1 MHQQETTVAFDSI
14 VNTFRL
20 CYPKGE
26 LREIGHCPLRLGVK
40 TIGVKKG
47 FYQEVL
53 QNSCRIKVSPV
64 DALRFLWRNR
74 NQVQFDVFSQ
84 N

>member
-1 MHQQETTVAFDSI
+1 MNQLETSVEYQSI

-20 CYPKGE
+20 CSPKE
-26 LREIGHCPLRLGVK
+26 ETREIGYAPLRLGVK

-53 QNSCRIKVSPV
+53 QNSCRVNVSAV
-64 DALRFLWRNR
+64 DAFRYLWRSR
-74 NQVQFDVFSQ
+74 NNVCFDVFSQ